1 MRQDMD
7 QALDRLT
14 MGPERLGLERR
25 QPVHR
30 RMATHE
36 VGMAMA
42 SHILRRV
49 ENAETEFCD
58 RVSIVPRGEVWFSHS
73 LFCTHTVDRSILS
86 PLRTASS
93 W

>member
-1 MRQDMD
+1 MD

-36 VGMAMA
+36 VGLAMT
-42 SHILRRV
+42 SHLLRRL
-49 ENAETEFCD
+49 ESAQLEFCD
-58 RVSIVPRGEVWFSHS
+58 RVSIVPRGEVCLSALVNVRELVEHRGLLPWF
-73 LFCTHTVDRSILS
+73 LFLL
-86 PLRTASS
+86 LRLL
-93 W
+93 